1 MIPFGAV
8 LLSSHL
14 LIAVVGGVPDI
25 NLKTTCD
32 AAASVTG
39 DTTQNDIDGCFA
51 DERDAHDQLV
61 KQWAQYTGTD
71 KDRCVRASSDYLP
84 SYVELLTCLE
94 MAKDVRSLHDGQA
107 ARADGLSQ

>member
-14 LIAVVGGVPDI
+14 LIAVAGGVPDI
-25 NLKTTCD
+25 NLKKTCD

-39 DTTQNDIDGCFA
+39 DTTQSDIDGWFA

-61 KQWAQYTGTD
+61 KQWAQYAGTD
-71 KDRCVRASSDYLP
+71 KDRCVRASADYLP
-84 SYVELLTCLE
+84 NYVELLTCLE
-94 MAKDVRSLHDGQA
+94 MAKDTRSLPDEQA
-107 ARADGLSQ
+107 ARTNGQSR